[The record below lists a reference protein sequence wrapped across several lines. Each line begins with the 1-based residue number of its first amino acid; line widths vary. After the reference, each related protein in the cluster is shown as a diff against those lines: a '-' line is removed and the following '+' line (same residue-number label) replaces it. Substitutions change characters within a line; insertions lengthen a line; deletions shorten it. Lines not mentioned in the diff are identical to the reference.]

1 MAEREVILEHPNRS
15 KAGVKLTRVI
25 VIVILL
31 ASVVLMG
38 IVLVGGWDALAGQ
51 KPALVA
57 YMLIYLLLAVFAA
70 RWNRGVLPVGASLGI
85 VLAIFAAVAGSSWYD
100 RHRHGFTEPSIHSNV
115 LGTLCYVLI
124 PVQVLLIV
132 FASRGFSQDWHVEV
146 ERHADGSLDEEPD
159 YGEPAPS
166 AV

>member
-1 MAEREVILEHPNRS
+1 MAEREVILEHPNRG
-15 KAGVKLTRVI
+15 KPVVKLTRVI

-51 KPALVA
+51 KPALGA
-57 YMLIYLLLAVFAA
+57 YMLIYILLAIFAG
-70 RWNRGVLPVGASLGI
+70 RWNRGVLPVGASLAI
-85 VLAIFAAVAGSSWYD
+85 VLAIFAAVAGGSWYD
-100 RHRHGFTEPSIHSNV
+100 RHKAGFTEPSIHSNV
-115 LGTLCYVLI
+115 LGTLCYLLI
-124 PVQVLLIV
+124 PVQVLLIF

-146 ERHADGSLDEEPD
+146 ERHVDGTRDED
-159 YGEPAPS
+159 AGFGEPAPS